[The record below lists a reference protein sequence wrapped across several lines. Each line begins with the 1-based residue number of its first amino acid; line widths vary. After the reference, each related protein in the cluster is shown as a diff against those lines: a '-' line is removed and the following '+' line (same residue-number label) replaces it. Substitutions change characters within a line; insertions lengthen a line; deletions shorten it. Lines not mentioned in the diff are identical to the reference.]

1 MAHNLEVFAD
11 GSASMFS
18 ARETPWHHLG
28 VVTDGAVTAQEALKL
43 ARLDWEVTKHPVQ
56 TVIADADGVSTVDIP
71 NRFATVRTSPETGR
85 FEPLGV
91 VGKDYT
97 VVQNWENADF
107 LNALVDESGAV
118 FETAGSLAGGRRV
131 FLTMKMPNQ
140 ILVAGVDAINEYIV
154 ATNAH
159 DGTASFQVMTTP
171 IRVVCQNTLNVALAS
186 KNKISL
192 QHTSRVTSRIQE
204 AREAL
209 KLSFRYMDD
218 FQEMAEKLIEK
229 QISDDKFMVVVDK
242 LWEPTLDAKKGEP
255 TKLTV
260 DRRLALKSIFTGSP
274 TCEVGRGTAWAAF
287 NAITEYTDWYAP
299 EWKNGTTRA
308 QRIASG
314 SLDNTK
320 DRALGLLLR
329 TR

>member
-18 ARETPWHHLG
+18 ARETPWHRLG
-28 VVTDGAVTAQEALKL
+28 VVTPGSVTAQEAMRL
-43 ARLDWEVTKHPVQ
+43 ARLDWEVKKHPVQ

-71 NRFATVRTSPETGR
+71 NRFATVRVSPETGLY
-85 FEPLGV
+85 EPLGV

-118 FETAGSLAGGRRV
+118 FETAGSLNGGKRV
-131 FLTMKMPNQ
+131 FITMKMPDT
-140 ILVAGVDAINEYIV
+140 IMVGGVDAVDKFIV

-186 KNKISL
+186 RNKISL
-192 QHTSRVTSRIQE
+192 QHTSGVTSRIQE
-204 AREAL
+204 ARETL
-209 KLSFRYMDD
+209 KLSFRYMAD
-218 FQEMAEKLIEK
+218 FEEMAGKLIEK
-229 QISDDKFMVVVDK
+229 QISDDKFLTVVDK
-242 LWEPTLDAKKGEP
+242 LWEPKTDGKGEP
-255 TKLTV
+255 TKGTA
-260 DRRLALKSIFTGSP
+260 DRRLTLKQIFTGSP
-274 TCEVGRGTAWAAF
+274 TCEVGRGTGWAAF
-287 NAITEYTDWYAP
+287 NAITEYMDWFAP
-299 EWKNGTTRA
+299 EWKGGSTRA
-308 QRIASG
+308 LRVASG